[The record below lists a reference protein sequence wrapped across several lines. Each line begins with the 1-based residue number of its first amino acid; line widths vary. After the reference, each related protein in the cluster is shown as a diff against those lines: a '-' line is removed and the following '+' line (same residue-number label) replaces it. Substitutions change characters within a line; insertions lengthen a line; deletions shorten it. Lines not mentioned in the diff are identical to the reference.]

1 MSETKMTRR
10 GAMKVISG
18 LLGLGVAAISG
29 VPFLRFLLFPV
40 GVKTVDS
47 GKGFV
52 DIAASTMVSRNA
64 KPVYTE
70 IIVPRVRDA
79 WNTKTNVLLGG
90 TWLVRNNRGALS
102 AFSSVCPHLGC
113 SIQRNKESVNDS
125 VTFFCPCH
133 SSAFSRN
140 GERLSGPSPR
150 GLDLLPVIEKN
161 GRILVQW
168 SNTVSSVNEN
178 DQAS

>member
-1 MSETKMTRR
+1 
-10 GAMKVISG
+10 MKVISG
-18 LLGLGVAAISG
+18 LLRLAA
-29 VPFLRFLLFPV
+29 FLFYDFFPV

-90 TWLVRNNRGALS
+90 TWLVRNNRGA
-102 AFSSVCPHLGC
+102 
-113 SIQRNKESVNDS
+113 
-125 VTFFCPCH
+125 
-133 SSAFSRN
+133 
-140 GERLSGPSPR
+140 
-150 GLDLLPVIEKN
+150 
-161 GRILVQW
+161 
-168 SNTVSSVNEN
+168 
-178 DQAS
+178 